1 MAFKSKLC
9 IFSLLAL
16 ASFTLLKRTNK
27 VDIVHGRLLRT
38 IRSHH
43 RNVNDTPFLYAV
55 ERSIAIRRAI
65 ASQQCTTNEQGSS
78 VFDAIYETSH
88 WNPGAKNL
96 SRVEPQSYYTY
107 GDPEGLKG
115 RASLSG
121 IGSNIGSATDASI
134 KFLAEVIQE
143 YNVSSLLD
151 IPCGDVKWQFE
162 SWEMDSL
169 GVYVGADIVSSVIEL
184 NQQRFAHHLNK
195 HFVVW
200 DFSTCPLPSLA
211 AVENMPAFFDLVHVR
226 DVFQHLPLMKA
237 AAAAKHIRESG

>member
-1 MAFKSKLC
+1 MVFKIC
-9 IFSLLAL
+9 TFSLLALAL
-16 ASFTLLKRTNK
+16 ASFTLLKRNNK
-27 VDIVHGRLLRT
+27 VDIVHGRSLRA

-43 RNVNDTPFLYAV
+43 RNVNDSPFLYAV

-78 VFDAIYETSH
+78 VFDEIYETSH
-88 WNPGAKNL
+88 WNPGAQNM
-96 SRVEPQSYYTY
+96 SRVEPKSYYTY
-107 GDPEGLKG
+107 GDPERLRG

-121 IGSNIGSATDASI
+121 IGSNIGGATDASI

-151 IPCGDVKWQFE
+151 IPCGDVNWQFE

-184 NQQRFAHHLNK
+184 NQQRFAHHSNK

-200 DFSTCPLPSLA
+200 DFSTCQLPSLTT
-211 AVENMPAFFDLVHVR
+211 VENIPVYFDLVHVR

-237 AAAAKHIRESG
+237 AAAAKNIRESG